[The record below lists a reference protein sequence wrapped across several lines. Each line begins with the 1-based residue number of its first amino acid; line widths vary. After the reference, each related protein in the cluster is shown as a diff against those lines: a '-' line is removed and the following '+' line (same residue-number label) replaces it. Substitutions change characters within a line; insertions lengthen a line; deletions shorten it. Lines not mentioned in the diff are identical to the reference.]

1 MGTLLR
7 QRQHEQLNRK
17 NRKAPAAAESPAP
30 AIPDHRMLMDLRN
43 ELAKNVAAWSARTGT
58 PHGVVHTKL
67 RTVCGG
73 PPVAQ
78 ANEEQL
84 QSRLKKLQDWFVG
97 RK

>member
-1 MGTLLR
+1 
-7 QRQHEQLNRK
+7 
-17 NRKAPAAAESPAP
+17 
-30 AIPDHRMLMDLRN
+30 MLMDLRN
-43 ELAKNVAAWSARTGT
+43 ELAKNVAAWAARTGT
-58 PHGVVHTKL
+58 PHGMVHTKL

-84 QSRLKKLQDWFVG
+84 QARLRKLQDWFVG

>member
-1 MGTLLR
+1 VGTLLR
-7 QRQHEQLNRK
+7 QRQHEQQSRK
-17 NRKAPAAAESPAP
+17 KLRSTESAPAPTV
-30 AIPDHRMLMDLRN
+30 PDHRMLMELRN

-84 QSRLKKLQDWFVG
+84 QARLRKLQDWFIG

>member
-1 MGTLLR
+1 MALAGLTR
-7 QRQHEQLNRK
+7 YFRPINQSWSFRK
-17 NRKAPAAAESPAP
+17 RDCNCSSF
-30 AIPDHRMLMDLRN
+30 
-43 ELAKNVAAWSARTGT
+43 AWATGT

-84 QSRLKKLQDWFVG
+84 QSRLRKLQDWFIG

>member
-17 NRKAPAAAESPAP
+17 NRKAPAAQQVPAV
-30 AIPDHRMLMDLRN
+30 PDHRMLMDLRN
-43 ELAKNVAAWSARTGT
+43 ELAKNVAAWAARTGT

-84 QSRLKKLQDWFVG
+84 KSRLRKLQDWFVG